1 MRHECASQ
9 RENCAST
16 HFYKG
21 GELWYFSLLISSAST
36 ASHAWLLPSLAC
48 DYNLRGRAFLQ
59 FARGGELRIVAL
71 VPVDFVLLLMGARKG
86 RRSVDGIF
94 RDVFVVGFA

>member
-1 MRHECASQ
+1 M
-9 RENCAST
+9 
-16 HFYKG
+16 
-21 GELWYFSLLISSAST
+21 
-36 ASHAWLLPSLAC
+36 
-48 DYNLRGRAFLQ
+48 
-59 FARGGELRIVAL
+59 AL